1 MVKIKIGFSYFE
13 TSENFFC
20 WNFSIEDHYFTQDLP
35 WGFLD
40 YVHNKKML
48 FYIFVHFRPQNVSRL
63 DHKKKEWIVAMTCS
77 FGFLSF
83 SKSQNPF
90 PWPLSFTWF
99 SPAVN
104 VCLGFMNDTIDHK
117 RKEKEGIFL
126 KKSASLYV
134 GRNQSLFFFFLAS
147 KIEGLVSK
155 SSLFRK
161 KIALNT

>member
-1 MVKIKIGFSYFE
+1 MVKIKLDFSYFE
-13 TSENFFC
+13 MSEKISKSNYIVFC
-20 WNFSIEDHYFTQDLP
+20 CNFSIEDHYFKQDIP

-40 YVHNKKML
+40 FVHNKKML
-48 FYIFVHFRPQNVSRL
+48 FYMFVQAPKMCQGL
-63 DHKKKEWIVAMTCS
+63 IIKKEWFVAVTCS

-117 RKEKEGIFL
+117 RKEKEGIF
-126 KKSASLYV
+126 
-134 GRNQSLFFFFLAS
+134 
-147 KIEGLVSK
+147 
-155 SSLFRK
+155 
-161 KIALNT
+161 

>member
-1 MVKIKIGFSYFE
+1 MGKIKLDFSYFE

-48 FYIFVHFRPQNVSRL
+48 FYIFVNFRPQNVSRL

-90 PWPLSFTWF
+90 PIPMTSQLYLVLPCCECMF
-99 SPAVN
+99 
-104 VCLGFMNDTIDHK
+104 
-117 RKEKEGIFL
+117 GIFERYHWSQ
-126 KKSASLYV
+126 KKKKGVFEVCYV
-134 GRNQSLFFFFLAS
+134 
-147 KIEGLVSK
+147 
-155 SSLFRK
+155 
-161 KIALNT
+161 